1 MFSLETEGIWKK
13 TEDFQYQMSHFLPD
27 SWRASERLR
36 SVVTGR
42 KLLA

>member
-27 SWRASERLR
+27 SWRAS
-36 SVVTGR
+36 VVTGR